1 MRFFVDFCGKDVTI
15 LLCNIRDHLP
25 QPPGAAGTWKIRGG
39 AFMLKGL
46 KRSAKGA
53 RVPHEKATAG
63 LATVQMPVPEHVVI
77 PMQMH
82 IGAPAEP
89 VVKKGDTVMVGT
101 LIGKAGGFVS
111 ANIHSSVS
119 GTVLDVATMRMVNG
133 AVCKAVAIKTDGKQT
148 VDPSCT
154 PPTVTD
160 KDSLLAAIRD
170 CGLVGVGGAGFPTHV
185 KLAAN
190 TIDTLIINAAECEPY
205 LTTDAREMLECSDT
219 IISGIT
225 AVMKYCNIP
234 NCIIGIERNKPECI
248 DLMFSLTRDMQGVSV
263 KPLPMRYPQ
272 GAEKTLIETCTGR
285 EVPQTAPSGKAG
297 IPADC
302 GCVVMNVTSV
312 STLGKYLKT
321 GMPLVSKR
329 VTVDGDAVV
338 KPQNVEVPIGTLYRD
353 VIEACGG
360 IKPDVELGKIIFGGP
375 MMGGASPSA
384 DFPVLKQNN
393 GLLLFSRKAA
403 TLPEADP
410 CIRCGRCIEA
420 CPMGLE
426 PVIIAENFKN
436 KDFEA
441 LQKRCIDLCVACG
454 SCTYACPAKRP
465 VSQTMSLANAWYLK
479 QKTEKAG
486 K

>member
-1 MRFFVDFCGKDVTI
+1 MFKS
-15 LLCNIRDHLP
+15 
-25 QPPGAAGTWKIRGG
+25 
-39 AFMLKGL
+39 L

-53 RVPHEKATAG
+53 SVPHVKATAG
-63 LATVQMPVPEHVVI
+63 QPTVKMPVPEHVII
-77 PMQMH
+77 PMSMH

-101 LIGKAGGFVS
+101 LIGKASGFVS

-119 GTVLDVATMRMVNG
+119 GTVQDVAPMRMVNG
-133 AVCKAVAIKTDGKQT
+133 AMTTAVAIKTDGQQT
-148 VDPSCT
+148 IDPVCV

-160 KDSLLAAIRD
+160 KASLLAAIQA

-185 KLAAN
+185 KLAAD
-190 TIDTLIINAAECEPY
+190 TVDTLLINAAECEPY
-205 LTTDAREMLECSDT
+205 LTTDCREMLECSDT
-219 IISGIT
+219 IISGIA

-248 DLMFSLTRDMQGVSV
+248 DQMYSLTRNMPGVSV
-263 KPLPMRYPQ
+263 KPLPTRYPQ
-272 GAEKTLIETCTGR
+272 GAEKTLVETCTGR
-285 EVPQTAPSGKAG
+285 EVPQVGPSGKAG
-297 IPADC
+297 LPADV
-302 GCVVMNVTSV
+302 GCIIMNVTSV

-321 GMPLVSKR
+321 GMPLITKR
-329 VTVDGDAVV
+329 VTVEGDAIV

-375 MMGGASPSA
+375 MMGGAAPSA

-393 GLLLFSRKAA
+393 GLLLFSKQAA
-403 TLPEADP
+403 NLPEASA
-410 CIRCGRCIEA
+410 CIRCGRCIDA

-426 PVIIAENFKN
+426 PVVVAEAFNN
-436 KDFEA
+436 KDFAA
-441 LQKRCIDLCVACG
+441 LKARCVDLCVACG
-454 SCTYACPAKRP
+454 SCSYACPAKRP
-465 VSQTMSLANAWYLK
+465 VSQTMTLAKAWYLSEVRK
-479 QKTEKAG
+479 GG

>member
-1 MRFFVDFCGKDVTI
+1 
-15 LLCNIRDHLP
+15 
-25 QPPGAAGTWKIRGG
+25 
-39 AFMLKGL
+39 MLKGL

-160 KDSLLAAIRD
+160 KDSLLAAIQN

-219 IISGIT
+219 IISGIA

-248 DLMFSLTRDMQGVSV
+248 DLMFSLIREMPGVSV

-329 VTVDGDAVV
+329 VTVDGDAIV

-410 CIRCGRCIEA
+410 CIRCGRCIQA

-426 PVIIAENFKN
+426 PVVIAENFKN
-436 KDFEA
+436 KDFDA

-465 VSQTMSLANAWYLK
+465 VSQTMALAKAWYLK
-479 QKTEKAG
+479 QKSEKAG

>member
-1 MRFFVDFCGKDVTI
+1 MPRKQG
-15 LLCNIRDHLP
+15 N
-25 QPPGAAGTWKIRGG
+25 GG
-39 AFMLKGL
+39 NSLFKSL

-53 RVPHEKATAG
+53 SVPHVKATAG
-63 LATVQMPVPEHVVI
+63 QPTVKMPVPEHVII
-77 PMQMH
+77 PMSMH

-101 LIGKAGGFVS
+101 LIGKASGFVS

-119 GTVLDVATMRMVNG
+119 GTVQDVAPMRMVNG
-133 AVCKAVAIKTDGKQT
+133 VMTTAVAIKTDGQQT
-148 VDPSCT
+148 VDPACV

-160 KDSLLAAIRD
+160 KASLLAAIQA

-185 KLAAN
+185 KLAAD
-190 TIDTLIINAAECEPY
+190 TVDTLLINAAECEPY
-205 LTTDAREMLECSDT
+205 LTTDCREMLECSDT
-219 IISGIT
+219 IISGIA

-248 DLMFSLTRDMQGVSV
+248 DQMYSLTRNMSGVSV
-263 KPLPMRYPQ
+263 KPLPTRYPQ
-272 GAEKTLIETCTGR
+272 GAEKTLVETCTGR
-285 EVPQTAPSGKAG
+285 EVPQVGPSGKAG
-297 IPADC
+297 LPADV
-302 GCVVMNVTSV
+302 GCIIMNVPSV

-321 GMPLVSKR
+321 GMPLTTKR
-329 VTVDGDAVV
+329 VTVEGDAIA

-375 MMGGASPSA
+375 MMGGAAPSA

-393 GLLLFSRKAA
+393 GLLLFSKKAA
-403 TLPEADP
+403 DLPEASA
-410 CIRCGRCIEA
+410 CIRCGRCIDA

-426 PVIIAENFKN
+426 PVVVAEAFNN
-436 KDFEA
+436 RDFDA
-441 LQKRCIDLCVACG
+441 LKARCVDLCVACG
-454 SCTYACPAKRP
+454 SCSYACPAKRP
-465 VSQTMSLANAWYLK
+465 VSQTMTLAKAWYMSELRK
-479 QKTEKAG
+479 GG